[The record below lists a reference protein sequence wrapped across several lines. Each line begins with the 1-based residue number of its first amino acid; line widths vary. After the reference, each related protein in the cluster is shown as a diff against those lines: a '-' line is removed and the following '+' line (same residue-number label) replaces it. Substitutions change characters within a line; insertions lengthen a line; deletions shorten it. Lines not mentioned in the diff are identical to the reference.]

1 MLGSTSALSW
11 LRLDSVC
18 CLVQVLLKQRSACS
32 PGTVLTDGRT
42 DGYGAGTE
50 RGRRCICSY
59 TVCDRPVALPF
70 KRFVYRA
77 SVSLS
82 FRFHRS
88 LATFGPEWFVVMPV
102 KSACDRSPAD
112 WEKPLRLFLAL
123 VGNPQFSAWCVDYTL
138 GLLGNA
144 QGGPE
149 TLLPKVVSIGQQEGI
164 TQANM

>member
-1 MLGSTSALSW
+1 MLPL
-11 LRLDSVC
+11 
-18 CLVQVLLKQRSACS
+18 
-32 PGTVLTDGRT
+32 
-42 DGYGAGTE
+42 
-50 RGRRCICSY
+50 
-59 TVCDRPVALPF
+59 

-112 WEKPLRLFLAL
+112 WVKPLRLFLAF

-138 GLLGNA
+138 GLLDNA

-149 TLLPKVVSIGQQEGI
+149 TLLPKVVSIEQQEGI